1 MIHISPT
8 LFPLF
13 HVFPSEDYIN
23 CYRIICSIKQ
33 WNGKDTIYSHR
44 HNNQILQIHFSLPSF
59 AVIKWNLECILWF
72 VNFLIFFL
80 GFVFIFLLV
89 IYFHKI
95 LTRFTSPRFLK
106 KNLIYTSL
114 FFFYSFCF
122 IATNSNFLSVSFW
135 MYVLPLEY
143 IQITSV
149 YSLIKLTSPLSVTF
163 NF

>member
-23 CYRIICSIKQ
+23 CYRIICSIKL
-33 WNGKDTIYSHR
+33 WNGNDTIYSRR

-59 AVIKWNLECILWF
+59 AVIKRSLECILWF
-72 VNFLIFFL
+72 INFFYLLSRFCFHI
-80 GFVFIFLLV
+80 LLV

-106 KNLIYTSL
+106 KNLIYTP

-122 IATNSNFLSVSFW
+122 IATNSNFLSVPFW
-135 MYVLPLEY
+135 MCGLPLEY
-143 IQITSV
+143 IQIASV
-149 YSLIKLTSPLSVTF
+149 YSLIKLTNPLSITF